1 MNKNKIIGIASIL
14 AAIAGII
21 VVFAYRA
28 WLGGAIFLLAGIIA
42 DIALRASLKERTGEE
57 YPNYVLALI
66 SEKKVTM
73 PKYVKDGLKSKDIIE
88 KILSV
93 IVTLLPVVIIV
104 CVILW
109 ITWDTHRQVD
119 DIYGDIDYDI

>member
-73 PKYVKDGLKSKDIIE
+73 PKYVKDGLKGNDIIE
-88 KILSV
+88 KILSL
-93 IVTLLPVVIIV
+93 IVVLLPVVIVV
-104 CVILW
+104 CIILW
-109 ITWDTHRQVD
+109 ITWDTNRQVN
-119 DIYGDIDYDI
+119 DIYSDIDYDI

>member
-14 AAIAGII
+14 TAVIGII
-21 VVFAYRA
+21 VILAYRA
-28 WLGGAIFLLAGIIA
+28 WLGGIIFLVAGIVA
-42 DIALRASLKERTGEE
+42 DSALRASLKEKTGEE

-66 SEKKVTM
+66 SEKKITM

-88 KILSV
+88 KILSFL
-93 IVTLLPVVIIV
+93 IVVLPVVIIA

-109 ITWDTHRQVD
+109 ITWDTSRQVD
-119 DIYGDIDYDI
+119 DAFNF